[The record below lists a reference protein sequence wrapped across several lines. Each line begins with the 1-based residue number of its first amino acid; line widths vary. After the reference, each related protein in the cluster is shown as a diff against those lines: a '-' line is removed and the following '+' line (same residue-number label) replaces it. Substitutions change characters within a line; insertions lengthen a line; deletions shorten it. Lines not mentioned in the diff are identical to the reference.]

1 MTVSHFRFAKT
12 ETRDLAE
19 RARTELRLGEPPEG
33 IEWLASPG
41 AFFTAFAVIAAL
53 LALVALVLSVAR

>member
-19 RARTELRLGEPPEG
+19 RARTELRLGEPTA
-33 IEWLASPG
+33 WLASPG

>member
-19 RARTELRLGEPPEG
+19 RARTELRLGEAT
-33 IEWLASPG
+33 EWLASPG

-53 LALVALVLSVAR
+53 LALAALVLSVAR